1 MDANYEFKN
10 DILSKFPFSWKK
22 FWRDV
27 EVFPLIYLNFKVP
40 VTDFFRYFSPTESLF
55 GVQKLDFFKAQ
66 NDTSGKKRRE
76 EKLVMRV
83 GQNPAKYINEV
94 EKPARVTAAVLNY
107 IPFMS
112 GFYAE
117 SLDVLKVTLG
127 SLIENTSGDYDLLVF
142 DNGSCN
148 EVQDYLLSE
157 QRSGKIQYLMLSKK
171 NLGKGGAWNQIL
183 AGAPG
188 EIIAYADA
196 DVKFLPGWLPRS
208 LEILET
214 YPRVGMVTSRPFR
227 TKDELFQQ
235 TIGWAEKNEE
245 ARIEKGQFI
254 PWETFLEFNLSLGHS
269 EDEIREIY
277 ESSEDIKL
285 TFKDVPA
292 VVGASHWQFVAYKSV
307 LKEFFPFEIS
317 RPMGQVRQLDQRM
330 NEAGYLTVNGSG
342 CTCVNMSNTLIN
354 VPGSNRKLSQI
365 SESVGFKKKPIKF
378 SSGKKTFIEVI

>member
-1 MDANYEFKN
+1 
-10 DILSKFPFSWKK
+10 
-22 FWRDV
+22 
-27 EVFPLIYLNFKVP
+27 
-40 VTDFFRYFSPTESLF
+40 
-55 GVQKLDFFKAQ
+55 
-66 NDTSGKKRRE
+66 
-76 EKLVMRV
+76 MRV
-83 GQNPAKYINEV
+83 GQNPAKYIKEV

-157 QRSGKIQYLMLSKK
+157 QRSGRIQYLMLSKK

-227 TKDELFQQ
+227 TKYELFQQ
-235 TIGWAEKNEE
+235 TIEWAEKNEE

-285 TFKDVPA
+285 TFKGVSA

-307 LKEFFPFEIS
+307 LKEFLPFEMS

-330 NEAGYLTVNGSG
+330 NEAGYLRLMVPDAL
-342 CTCVNMSNTLIN
+342 VLNMSNTLIN

-365 SESVGFKKKPIKF
+365 SESVGFKKNLLNFPLVKKPLLKLYDKIF
-378 SSGKKTFIEVI
+378 QWYYFDQQA